1 MAQTQQDRVKASK
14 LRKRRN
20 DGKPL
25 NDADRIWLADYEKN
39 HGTGYKKKPTTPA
52 VDGSSQPM
60 RDRKPVVTGPQLA
73 IEGTST
79 VNGPHVHETKP
90 ESSFTVDE
98 STWIPTV
105 PTEAPDTEPPPDGA
119 PPPPKAGSP
128 IVDDVGDSATGDPAA
143 AQQFAAL
150 VKFFTMLGMRAGREL
165 AADMELPA
173 DVRVL
178 LESDELTAGALE
190 TVGGAAE
197 RLAMKWGFRSVP
209 LGDEAIVL
217 AALVGSGVLVA
228 KNMKRKQLEPKK
240 PNAQTEERREQPMP
254 PTPLDSLWGR

>member
-20 DGKPL
+20 DGKQL
-25 NDADRIWLADYEKN
+25 NEADRIWLADYEKK
-39 HGTGYKKKPTTPA
+39 HGTGYAKKAKPTTPPTTTTPTSTPI
-52 VDGSSQPM
+52 V
-60 RDRKPVVTGPQLA
+60 RGPQLA
-73 IEGTST
+73 IEGTSS

-90 ESSFTVDE
+90 ESSFAVDE

-105 PTEAPDTEPPPDGA
+105 PPEAPDAEPQPDGA

-128 IVDDVGDSATGDPAA
+128 IVDDVTEGAAGDPAA

-165 AADMELPA
+165 AEDIELPA
-173 DVRVL
+173 EVRQL
-178 LESDELTAGALE
+178 LASDELSTGALE
-190 TVGGAAE
+190 TVGAAAE
-197 RLAMKWGFRSVP
+197 RVAMKYGFRSVP
-209 LGDEAIVL
+209 MADEAIVA
-217 AALVGSGVLVA
+217 AALVGSGVLVV
-228 KNMKRKQLEPKK
+228 KNMKRKQLEPKR